1 MHIYVSNVFHITLV
15 FHMLFLPG
23 NSASTT
29 SISLS
34 ASAFCFLRYHANTF
48 VATIFNTHF
57 SVYRAWLVVDDIFFS
72 HSPFLVLVC

>member
-1 MHIYVSNVFHITLV
+1 MYIYICLFIYIYIYYIYMHIYVSNVFHITLV

-34 ASAFCFLRYHANTF
+34 ASAF
-48 VATIFNTHF
+48 
-57 SVYRAWLVVDDIFFS
+57 
-72 HSPFLVLVC
+72 